1 MFLGAFWSEPTELT
15 FHFIR
20 NGDSYAG
27 FNLHLGH
34 LHLLSVKVFE
44 VISITQAYVG
54 DWVRCYATCQHVWN
68 NLTFKYNSI
77 SLLIT
82 YLPLQSNSIVYPPH
96 FGASNILPN
105 NVNWLMMLIVDWP
118 HNISYDDG
126 HWRLCEVGSFAWLI
140 DFNVQFVIFV
150 VNFQLY

>member
-1 MFLGAFWSEPTELT
+1 MIFNDCLITFEVLLMVFDVFSAFWSEPTDLT
-15 FHFIR
+15 FYFIR

-34 LHLLSVKVFE
+34 FHLLSVKVFE
-44 VISITQAYVG
+44 VISITQACVG

-82 YLPLQSNSIVYPPH
+82 YLPLQSNSIVYPPTLEH
-96 FGASNILPN
+96 PISCQITWIDWWCLLSTGHIIYR
-105 NVNWLMMLIVDWP
+105 MMT
-118 HNISYDDG
+118 
-126 HWRLCEVGSFAWLI
+126 
-140 DFNVQFVIFV
+140 VIEDYARWV
-150 VNFQLY
+150 PSLD